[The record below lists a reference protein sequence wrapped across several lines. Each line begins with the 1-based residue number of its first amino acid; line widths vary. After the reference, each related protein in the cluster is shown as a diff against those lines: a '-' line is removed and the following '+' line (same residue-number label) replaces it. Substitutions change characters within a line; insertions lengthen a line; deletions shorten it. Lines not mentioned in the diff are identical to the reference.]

1 MISVDKCLFINR
13 APFKENLEISFKEG
27 VNVLCGING
36 RGKTTIL
43 SYIVDALYEM
53 AKPNYRGSFEGK
65 EYKYYRLSSS
75 FHTID
80 PVKPSI
86 VYIRFKIEDRIVDY
100 IDVRG
105 KLSEAEY
112 NELVK
117 YDGKVEYRK
126 IQNGLSSSDTVKL
139 FSCNETDPAIKNAFE
154 KYVLT
159 YFPSYRY
166 ELPGYLNNPYKED
179 VEISNSI
186 QFSGELTNPIEVC
199 TGLAEFSS
207 WILDVVLD
215 WEVNKNVQS
224 IRDQDQVVNVDIT
237 PESGVWNNLSL
248 MMKSILISKNCHGR
262 VRFGIGRRSKSGNR
276 ISVMH
281 DTPSGQSEQL
291 CPNLSLLSSGETA
304 LMCLFGEI
312 IRQADRLRN
321 NIPLNQI
328 NGIVLIDEIEK
339 HLHIRLQKEILPALL
354 KLFPGVQFIV
364 SSHSPFLNMGL
375 ASEQGIKSHIFD
387 LDNGALECEPT
398 TNDVYQNTYE
408 LFLGERNTYAEALSK
423 IQPKVDALTKPLVIT
438 EGKTD
443 WKHLK
448 KALEHFRSNGQYTDL
463 DFELLEYSHDFGDSK
478 LDGALKHYAQFPNR
492 FKIVGIFDCDESNGK
507 RIHTGGGVFDYG
519 NDVHGMSIPIPAN
532 RSYNQGGISIEFL
545 YDNADLRKT
554 DSNGRR
560 LFVTSEFNA
569 NGRLSENLSIGVR
582 NDKEIKEYLNPAK
595 EKIHDHHVID
605 IQGNSLALSKEDFA
619 VNVLNANPPF
629 DNMDFSG
636 FGPVFDRLNSIINP
650 TSE

>member
-1 MISVDKCLFINR
+1 MNDNQIVVICVCLDDVRIAKQHPDLASFKCVICDPAYSIRNDHIFCVNVHKCLFINR

-80 PVKPSI
+80 PGKPSI
-86 VYIRFKIEDRIVDY
+86 VYIRFKLGDRIVDY

-179 VEISNSI
+179 VEISNSM

-224 IRDQDQVVNVDIT
+224 IRAQDKVVNVDIT

-248 MMKSILISKNCHGR
+248 MMKSILISKNCQGR

-304 LMCLFGEI
+304 LMCL
-312 IRQADRLRN
+312 
-321 NIPLNQI
+321 
-328 NGIVLIDEIEK
+328 
-339 HLHIRLQKEILPALL
+339 
-354 KLFPGVQFIV
+354 
-364 SSHSPFLNMGL
+364 
-375 ASEQGIKSHIFD
+375 
-387 LDNGALECEPT
+387 
-398 TNDVYQNTYE
+398 
-408 LFLGERNTYAEALSK
+408 
-423 IQPKVDALTKPLVIT
+423 
-438 EGKTD
+438 
-443 WKHLK
+443 
-448 KALEHFRSNGQYTDL
+448 
-463 DFELLEYSHDFGDSK
+463 
-478 LDGALKHYAQFPNR
+478 
-492 FKIVGIFDCDESNGK
+492 
-507 RIHTGGGVFDYG
+507 
-519 NDVHGMSIPIPAN
+519 
-532 RSYNQGGISIEFL
+532 
-545 YDNADLRKT
+545 
-554 DSNGRR
+554 
-560 LFVTSEFNA
+560 
-569 NGRLSENLSIGVR
+569 
-582 NDKEIKEYLNPAK
+582 
-595 EKIHDHHVID
+595 
-605 IQGNSLALSKEDFA
+605 
-619 VNVLNANPPF
+619 
-629 DNMDFSG
+629 
-636 FGPVFDRLNSIINP
+636 
-650 TSE
+650 